1 MCAFHSLHTEF
12 FYFHISSEYLFF
24 KLLHGVQKSCAV
36 ERLNKLFFTVFPW
49 KIRYFPLFYLFS
61 TIFPLFH
68 IVATVGSQRRAL
80 FTCFLAD
87 FMLKYQ
93 GGTGATLKL
102 RTYGSNRSHFYTQWT
117 IISLKSTF
125 YWCRAPA
132 LHTFIGRML
141 MILIRIVQTSQ
152 KTVKYQLLSA
162 RGPLGPPAVS
172 AWNLRLF
179 RAI

>member
-1 MCAFHSLHTEF
+1 MHKTTYFDTRSVCAFHSLHTEF
-12 FYFHISSEYLFF
+12 FYLYISSEYLLFM
-24 KLLHGVQKSCAV
+24 LSHGVRKSSATGP
-36 ERLNKLFFTVFPW
+36 LNKLFFAVFPW
-49 KIRYFPLFYLFS
+49 KIRFFPLFYLFS

-102 RTYGSNRSHFYTQWT
+102 RTSGSNWSHFYTQWT

-125 YWCRAPA
+125 YWRRAHLKSKNA
-132 LHTFIGRML
+132 LF
-141 MILIRIVQTSQ
+141 S
-152 KTVKYQLLSA
+152 
-162 RGPLGPPAVS
+162 RG
-172 AWNLRLF
+172 
-179 RAI
+179 